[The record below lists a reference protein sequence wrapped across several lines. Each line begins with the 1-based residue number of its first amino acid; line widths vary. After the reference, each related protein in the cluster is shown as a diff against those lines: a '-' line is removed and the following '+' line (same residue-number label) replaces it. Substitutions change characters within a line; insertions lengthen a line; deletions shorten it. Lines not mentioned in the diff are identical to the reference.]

1 MKRTVKKKPKRK
13 ARTKKPV
20 TEQRRNDY
28 QINDELISLTFTK
41 LWLQHKKVPSYED
54 IARELNINVSTVKRH
69 VKDINFDERFQKF
82 RCVSDQVI
90 MNVFKNASTGNN
102 ARFAEM
108 WLELFEG
115 LGKKKEVKLTG
126 ELMKVYQG
134 FDPEKV

>member
-1 MKRTVKKKPKRK
+1 MKRKPVKKKAAKPKV
-13 ARTKKPV
+13 P
-20 TEQRRNDY
+20 ERRNDY
-28 QINDELISLTFTK
+28 MINDELISMTFTK

-69 VKDINFDERFQKF
+69 VKDMNFDERFQKF

-90 MNVFKNASTGNN
+90 MNVFKNASTGKN